1 MESFH
6 ANRRV
11 RSLLNLLSCYFS
23 HSYYGICVCVCVCVL
38 MCASVY
44 VSVPARA
51 RLFHC
56 VASPQTID
64 TSPGVHFENILLHNT
79 PMSCEGTIAKS
90 IVTSWNYLMKFLL
103 SIDLLVALT
112 KIKWRDI
119 HILSMNLKW
128 FYA

>member
-23 HSYYGICVCVCVCVL
+23 HSYYGICVCV
-38 MCASVY
+38 Y

-56 VASPQTID
+56 VARPQTID